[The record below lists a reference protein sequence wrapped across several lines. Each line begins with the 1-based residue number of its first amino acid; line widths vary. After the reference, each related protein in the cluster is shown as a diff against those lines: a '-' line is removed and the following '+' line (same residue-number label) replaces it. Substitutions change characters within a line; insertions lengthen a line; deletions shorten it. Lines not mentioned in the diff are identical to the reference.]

1 MNRIAKILLAVIAVA
16 VIIGTQSIFFV
27 QERQRAIVLQLGQA
41 IEDTPRMPGLNLKLP
56 FIQNALFFE
65 DRLLVFDIAKT
76 ETLTADL
83 KVFEID
89 NYVVWQITDP
99 MLFFR
104 SLRSERAA
112 ERRLEEIVF
121 SQLRAAIGSK
131 ELIEVVYSHRAAI
144 MASVLESS
152 QNQAYKYGVN
162 IVDIRIKRAD
172 LPNRPA
178 IYARMISERQRM
190 ANMYRYEGQSEFLR
204 IVSEAE
210 MERDTIL
217 ASANRESIVIRGSA
231 DAAAIRIFAEA
242 LSVDPAFYNFSKSL
256 EVYRRAFQE
265 NSRIVFSG
273 DDPLFRYLR

>member
-41 IEDTPRMPGLNLKLP
+41 IEDTPRMPGLNFKLP

>member
-1 MNRIAKILLAVIAVA
+1 MNRIIRILLAVLAVV
-16 VIIGTQSIFFV
+16 VIIGSQSVFYV
-27 QERQRAIVLQLGQA
+27 HERQRAIVLQLGQA
-41 IEDTPRMPGLNLKLP
+41 REDTPRMPGLNFKLP
-56 FIQNALFFE
+56 FIQNVLFFE

-89 NYVVWQITDP
+89 NYVCWQIIDP

-104 SLRSERAA
+104 SLRTERAA

-131 ELIEVVYSHRAAI
+131 ELLQVVYSHRAAI

-178 IYARMISERQRM
+178 IYARMIAERQRM
-190 ANMYRYEGQSEFLR
+190 ANMYRYEGESEFLR
-204 IVSEAE
+204 IRSEAE
-210 MERDTIL
+210 RDRDIIL
-217 ASANRESIVIRGSA
+217 AEANRESIILRGNA

-242 LSVDPAFYNFSKSL
+242 LTVDPAFYDFSKSL
-256 EVYRRAFQE
+256 EVYRRAFRE
-265 NSRIVFSG
+265 NSRVVFSG
-273 DDPLFRYLR
+273 EDPLFKYLK